1 MEPLRRH
8 LDALRHRALA
18 GGGFAASPRYPDV
31 ERPDANAWA
40 IVALRLH
47 GAAPDELR
55 PARAALAAFQDSRG
69 AIALHPGSFAIVWP
83 TPLGAFA
90 WHGASEFS
98 AAADAAVGFLLAS
111 GGVPLPQSAEL
122 EHDMSL
128 RGWSWVLGTHSWVE
142 PTSLGLLA
150 LRLRDRAGHE
160 RAQEARRLLLDRCL
174 PSGGWN
180 YGNTIAFGAELLPAP
195 DTDRSRARGTRSRTG
210 RVHRLR
216 RGVEAV
222 CNAASPTSRRSG
234 PRCARRSAWA
244 ARCSGCR
251 RSAGAPRTRP
261 RESPKRSR
269 ARTSSVP
276 STRRSSACCWLR
288 PLPIEGC
295 SPRSHGAGR
304 LRGEDDS

>member
-1 MEPLRRH
+1 MELLRRH
-8 LDALRHRALA
+8 LEALRDRALP

-47 GAAPDELR
+47 GASPDELR
-55 PARAALAAFQDSRG
+55 PARAALAAFQDKRG

-90 WHGASEFS
+90 WHGAPEFS

-195 DTDRSRARGTRSRTG
+195 DTTGVALAALAHEEAEPPADSDSASRLQRSVAYLEEKWSTLRTPLGVGWALLGLSALGRRPADATARVAETLERANQLGAFDTTLVGLLLAAAAADRG
-210 RVHRLR
+210 LL
-216 RGVEAV
+216 
-222 CNAASPTSRRSG
+222 AALERSG
-234 PRCARRSAWA
+234 
-244 ARCSGCR
+244 
-251 RSAGAPRTRP
+251 
-261 RESPKRSR
+261 
-269 ARTSSVP
+269 
-276 STRRSSACCWLR
+276 
-288 PLPIEGC
+288 
-295 SPRSHGAGR
+295 
-304 LRGEDDS
+304 